1 MKKIDWFLL
10 IFLLILIILTPIIL
24 MNPDFSTYFDINNWF
39 ESDNYENFNYWTV
52 IGFLIVVSI
61 LGALVP
67 IPIPYIIPAAV
78 VASAYYQS
86 DVVAN
91 PILKIVGIVFLAALG
106 NSIGDF
112 LDYVIGNGAGHTM
125 SKDQP
130 DVTNKWSQ
138 RILKY
143 PKAIPWIIFVVGL
156 TPLPESLLLVP
167 LGMVKYSI
175 KKTLLYMYIGKIG
188 MFAIVVIAG
197 IFGITWIT
205 DLLGEGSGDTGA
217 IVGIVLLFL
226 MWLIIF
232 LMAKWDT
239 IFKKKEK

>member
-1 MKKIDWFLL
+1 MKKIDWFLI
-10 IFLLILIILTPIIL
+10 IFLIILIILTPIIL
-24 MNPDFSTYFDINNWF
+24 MNPDFATYFDINTWF
-39 ESDNYENFNYWTV
+39 ESDNYENLNYWTV

-86 DVVAN
+86 TVVTN

-106 NSIGDF
+106 NAIGDF
-112 LDYVIGNGAGHTM
+112 LDYVIGNGAGHAMET
-125 SKDQP
+125 
-130 DVTNKWSQ
+130 DVTDKWSQ

-143 PKAIPWIIFVVGL
+143 PKAIPWIIFAVGL

-188 MFAIVVIAG
+188 MFTIVVISG
-197 IFGITWIT
+197 IFGITWIM
-205 DLLGEGSGDTGA
+205 DLLGEGSGDTGS